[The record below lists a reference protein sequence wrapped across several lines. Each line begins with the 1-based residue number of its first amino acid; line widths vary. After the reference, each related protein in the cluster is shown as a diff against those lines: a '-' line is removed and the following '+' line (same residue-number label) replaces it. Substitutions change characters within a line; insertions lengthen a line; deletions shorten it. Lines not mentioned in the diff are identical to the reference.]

1 MEAAPKEGLEAFVG
15 LVPGRPLDREAVRRA
30 VELMFATG
38 RFEDVLVEL
47 RRAEGEAGVEVVF
60 RPLLAPLLV
69 AVRIEGDRVIS
80 RGSAWSTARLRAG
93 EPLWPS
99 RLERAARDIALALAR
114 RGHLEALVEPEV
126 ARVPG
131 GADAVFRVRAGP
143 RVRVGRSRVEG
154 AEDAAALRLD
164 ELARPRPGEVFRR
177 EKAESARDAMR
188 RRLVGDGRWKAAV
201 ELRETYDPG
210 RGIMDLVFHVVP
222 GPGMSLE
229 ARGAELP
236 RKLVSAVR
244 DLVRE
249 GGATSDSLEAGA
261 ERIEVYL
268 RAQGHREAVVRATTE
283 PRGSGEAVVYDLR
296 PGPARERA
304 HRGAA

>member
-1 MEAAPKEGLEAFVG
+1 MLESTLLVLALGALQEAPLPPPSPLASEELVRAVRVEAAPKEGLEAFVG

-47 RRAEGEAGVEVVF
+47 RRSEGEAGVEVVF

-69 AVRIEGDRVIS
+69 AVRIEGDPVIS
-80 RGSAWSTARLRAG
+80 PGSAWSTARLRAG

-164 ELARPRPGEVFRR
+164 ELARPRPG
-177 EKAESARDAMR
+177 
-188 RRLVGDGRWKAAV
+188 GG
-201 ELRETYDPG
+201 
-210 RGIMDLVFHVVP
+210 
-222 GPGMSLE
+222 
-229 ARGAELP
+229 LP
-236 RKLVSAVR
+236 
-244 DLVRE
+244 
-249 GGATSDSLEAGA
+249 
-261 ERIEVYL
+261 
-268 RAQGHREAVVRATTE
+268 
-283 PRGSGEAVVYDLR
+283 SGE
-296 PGPARERA
+296 G
-304 HRGAA
+304 